1 MFVPRCRCC
10 GQEFKT
16 NRALTAHLRQS
27 PCGRKRPRTAHAN
40 SCLHEPCL
48 RNALSV
54 AVGTVS
60 SDAVDFTAHG
70 AEPADDLAT
79 VNFEETP
86 TETKGTGTA
95 DDPATDSFEKSQ
107 TETAAEVMA
116 ETAGLSDTSC
126 SETSKLTSLSPEL
139 KQLCLN
145 HKRFMLS
152 LEKIRNKHNTDL
164 SLFDEIIDLVK
175 SHSTGAKLNFTAS
188 HLTKRKKLMSGLES
202 MFETSEL
209 KPVDIP
215 VKMSDGSSRSVA
227 VFDIE
232 KQILLC

>member
-10 GQEFKT
+10 GQDFKT

-60 SDAVDFTAHG
+60 SDAVDFTSHG

-116 ETAGLSDTSC
+116 ETGGPDSVSGTEAPSGLSDTSY
-126 SETSKLTSLSPEL
+126 SEISKLSSLSPEL

-175 SHSTGAKLNFTAS
+175 SHSTGAKLNFSAS
-188 HLTKRKKLMSGLES
+188 HLTKRTIFTM
-202 MFETSEL
+202 
-209 KPVDIP
+209 
-215 VKMSDGSSRSVA
+215 
-227 VFDIE
+227 
-232 KQILLC
+232 